1 MTTQFRTGSAGI
13 TNNEVRSMRASSVV
27 RNGLVILHVTLT
39 THQKRVEKFFHR
51 DPSSRPQT
59 QGKIGWS

>member
-1 MTTQFRTGSAGI
+1 
-13 TNNEVRSMRASSVV
+13 MRASSVV